1 MIDLE
6 SLVNMEKCLFKGNE
20 LLFFKQDYC
29 NSSRIVSTGEKNV
42 FKLEKSI
49 RKGIIA
55 ESLMD
60 ITGVANYFVE
70 QSVNGAKVTQNFL
83 FPKGLDDAIEI
94 CRNVYKQEIKPLIDA
109 GLVFERCVRCG
120 VRREDEEGE
129 WSKDDPKFCQTCH
142 YANL

>member
-20 LLFFKQDYC
+20 LMFFKQDFC

-49 RKGIIA
+49 RKGILA

-60 ITGVANYFVE
+60 ITGVANYYVE
-70 QSVNGAKVTQNFL
+70 QSANGAKVTQNLL
-83 FPKGLDDAIEI
+83 FPKGLRDAIEI
-94 CRNVYKQEIKPLIDA
+94 CREVYKRDVKPRIDA
-109 GLVFERCVRCG
+109 
-120 VRREDEEGE
+120 
-129 WSKDDPKFCQTCH
+129 
-142 YANL
+142 NL